1 MRSHSAFFLFTVFM
15 VLLPARG
22 RAEILQTPEGGK
34 FVPVG
39 KERVACGEAPHGWA
53 FTTDRRRVRAPESAT
68 PANRTVEIPVAGSI
82 SGCAATRTRLTLLA
96 TGPVPEIDATSVA
109 WHLDEGRLEFRGANL
124 DGIQVLWQAGDRR
137 GQEACLAPSS
147 IAKVQ
152 QCMVP
157 LPRKL
162 PATAMLRWL
171 PAHAQDGPDVAT
183 WDPQGLPLN
192 PAVLVLRPVRYV
204 VGHVF
209 GTTETLDVSQGMGTV
224 TLAHPEAVA
233 GIDCGS
239 ARCELADGAVVV
251 RSVPAQSTQLTLTA
265 RLAPRFFARRG
276 ERLETSNSEVV
287 TLLRCP
293 LGLVSGPPMRE
304 AEDPHLLIRMD
315 DRCRG
320 TARLRWFVGTEPA
333 QVVQEVDTAE
343 GDYVLLRTGQL
354 AGGSVTVTATRADT
368 LTGVVGTVTSPTIPP
383 PRPQSTIELLGHGP
397 IGFIPTN
404 REALWTVAGVANA
417 RLVPLDVAGAYFVR
431 REKNRTFLRGERNS
445 GGFVKLR
452 FAYRRDDLPKGFED
466 TNLAILSEATE
477 RPLREASIPVPFTA
491 TSTRPEPLV
500 EFQCADARGIT
511 VSLPVGAP
519 ASIPYSARETCRVL
533 IHQERLLP
541 EDGQQEVVLEVEV
554 TKADGG
560 KRSEASVSEHLVLHP
575 GGEMRA
581 VYLKGIS
588 AEHDQITVRLSHV
601 VDETRYLLSTRG
613 KAGPPSAQW
622 SASVEGG
629 RARLYVS
636 LSVPAGLY
644 RINAP
649 AASLTLNFGVL
660 GRITWLDRHGKEG
673 LLGLETGALGAS
685 LIPQQYNDSPAY
697 PAALVALL
705 GVGLRVPIGQN
716 AAIGVHLWGAYEFRS
731 EYWYTPASGGTRKAP
746 HWSLLFGPSISI
758 GNVGTN
764 L

>member
-1 MRSHSAFFLFTVFM
+1 MHTCRFFLLT
-15 VLLPARG
+15 LLATSLPALG
-22 RAEILQTPEGGK
+22 HAEILQTPEGGR

-39 KERVACGEAPHGWA
+39 KDRVACGDAPGGWA
-53 FTTDRRRVRAPESAT
+53 FTADRRRVRAPEKAT
-68 PANRTVEIPVAGSI
+68 PSSRRVEIPVANSI
-82 SGCAATRTRLTLLA
+82 SGCGQTRARLTLLA
-96 TGPVPEIDATSVA
+96 IGSAPEIDASSVA
-109 WHLDEGRLEFRGANL
+109 WHLDEGRLELKGMGL
-124 DGIQVLWQAGDRR
+124 DDMQVLWQAGDQR
-137 GQEACLAPSS
+137 GQEACLGPTSTG
-147 IAKVQ
+147 KVQ
-152 QCMVP
+152 QCGIP
-157 LPRKL
+157 LPRHL
-162 PATAMLRWL
+162 PARTQLRWL
-171 PAHAQDGPDVAT
+171 PAYAEDGPDVAT
-183 WDPQGLPLN
+183 WDPQGLPVN
-192 PAVLVLRPVRYV
+192 PSVLVLRPVRYV
-204 VGHVF
+204 VGHIF
-209 GTTETLDVSQGMGTV
+209 GAAETLDVSQGVGTV
-224 TLAHPEAVA
+224 PLVHPEAVA

-239 ARCELADGAVVV
+239 ARCELAEGVVAV
-251 RSVPAQSTQLTLTA
+251 RSVPAQATQITLTA
-265 RLAPRFFARRG
+265 RLAPRFFVRRG
-276 ERLETSNSEVV
+276 DRLETSYSESL

-293 LGLVSGPPMRE
+293 LALVSGQPMRE
-304 AEDPHLLIRMD
+304 VEEPHLLIRMD

-320 TARLRWFVGTEPA
+320 KARLRWFVGTEPA
-333 QVVQEVDTAE
+333 QVVQEVATAE

-354 AGGSVTVTATRADT
+354 AGGSVTITATRADT
-368 LTGVVGTVTSPTIPP
+368 LAGVVGTVTSPTMPP

-417 RLVPLDVAGAYFVR
+417 RLVPIGVPGAYAVR
-431 REKNRTFLRGERNS
+431 REKDRTFLRGDRNS
-445 GGFVKLR
+445 GGFVNLR
-452 FAYRRDDLPKGFED
+452 FAYRRDDLPRGFED
-466 TNLAILSEATE
+466 TDLAILHEATE

-491 TSTRPEPLV
+491 TTTRPEPLV

-511 VSLPVGAP
+511 VSLPPGRP
-519 ASIPYSARETCRVL
+519 ASIPYSARETCRVV
-533 IHQERLLP
+533 IHQERLLA
-541 EDGQQEVVLEVEV
+541 EDGQQEVVLEIDV
-554 TKADGG
+554 TKASGG
-560 KRSEASVSEHLVLHP
+560 RRAESSVSERLILHP
-575 GGEMRA
+575 GGETRA
-581 VYLKGIS
+581 VYLKGITE
-588 AEHDQITVRLSHV
+588 EHDQITVRLSHV

-613 KAGPPSAQW
+613 KAAPPSAQW

-697 PAALVALL
+697 PAALVTLL
-705 GVGLRVPIGQN
+705 GVGLRVPIGQG

-731 EYWYTPASGGTRKAP
+731 EYWYTPSSGGSRKAT